1 MSITVCTYLREIK
14 SKCVSSYRYADQ
26 VLVGDE
32 VLVQGIDNL
41 IPAKVINV
49 SSLNMQGDL
58 CSFIYFAFSLFIIH
72 STFIR

>member
-1 MSITVCTYLREIK
+1 MSITVCTYLSEIK

-49 SSLNMQGDL
+49 SSLNMQGD
-58 CSFIYFAFSLFIIH
+58 
-72 STFIR
+72 

>member
-1 MSITVCTYLREIK
+1 MSITVCTYLSEIK

-49 SSLNMQGDL
+49 SSLNMQGDVYHPL
-58 CSFIYFAFSLFIIH
+58 YF
-72 STFIR
+72 

>member
-1 MSITVCTYLREIK
+1 MSITVCTYLSEVK

-41 IPAKVINV
+41 IKTKVINV
-49 SSLNMQGDL
+49 STLNMQGDL
-58 CSFIYFAFSLFIIH
+58 RSFVFFAFYLFIIH